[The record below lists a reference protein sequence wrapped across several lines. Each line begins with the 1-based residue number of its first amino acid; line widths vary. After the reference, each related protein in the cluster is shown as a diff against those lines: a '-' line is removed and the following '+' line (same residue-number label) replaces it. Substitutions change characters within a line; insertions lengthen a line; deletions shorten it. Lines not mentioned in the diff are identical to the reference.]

1 MNEID
6 AIVLLIQLDKACGI
20 NQMMDYKQ
28 PIPRLLKDFNID
40 EEGYCIFYEDYRS
53 SKSVIQNCI
62 ILFVKTKNLRSKE
75 IGNNIIIY

>member
-6 AIVLLIQLDKACGI
+6 VIVLLIQLDKACGI

-28 PIPRLLKDFNID
+28 PIPRLLKDFSID

-53 SKSVIQNCI
+53 SKRVIQNCI
-62 ILFVKTKNLRSKE
+62 ILFVKTKNLRSKVL
-75 IGNNIIIY
+75 GNNLIIF

>member
-28 PIPRLLKDFNID
+28 PIPRLLKDFNIE
-40 EEGYCIFYEDYRS
+40 EEGYGIFYEDYRH
-53 SKSVIQNCI
+53 SKSAIQSCI

-75 IGNNIIIY
+75 IGNNIIIF